1 MTELLIVFVVSDGVQ
16 LMDIAGPADVFAEA
30 NTVHG
35 RPFYRSVIA
44 ATKKDIR
51 SSCGFS
57 LRADLLL
64 GNIRN
69 QCIDTLLVA
78 GSPDASARPNDPV
91 LTAWLQQESQKTRR
105 FGSVCGGIFPLAQ
118 TGLLDGRT
126 IAAHWADVDCVR
138 ERFPAITVDAD
149 AIVRQDGAL
158 RTAAGVSSG
167 LDLALSLVREDLGDR
182 VARDVARQLVLFYK
196 RPGGQ
201 LQYSRQKELSP
212 AGRSALQ
219 SLQRQIMQQP
229 SAEYS
234 VKTMAGMLALERR
247 QLTRLFAQ
255 ETGLSPA
262 RWVEQTRLALA
273 RNLLEDGGK
282 PPKVVAAEAG
292 FGSVRVLRRV
302 FQRHLGVTPAEYRKR
317 FGQLHTPLPALLN
330 QDQAE

>member
-30 NTVHG
+30 NTFYG
-35 RPFYRSVIA
+35 RPLYRSVLVA
-44 ATKKDIR
+44 AKKDIR
-51 SSCGFS
+51 SSCGFN

-64 GNIRN
+64 GDIGSK
-69 QCIDTLLVA
+69 CVDTLLVA
-78 GSPDASARPNDPV
+78 GSPDAATRSYNPA
-91 LTAWLQQESQKTRR
+91 LTRWLRQEAPKARR
-105 FGSVCGGIFPLAQ
+105 FGSICGGVFPLAE
-118 TGLLDGRT
+118 TGLLDGQT
-126 IAAHWADVDCVR
+126 IATHWADVDRVR
-138 ERFPAITVDAD
+138 HRFPAVTVDAD
-149 AIVRQDGAL
+149 AIVREEGAL

-167 LDLALSLVREDLGDR
+167 LDLALALVREDMGER
-182 VARDVARQLVLFYK
+182 IARDVARQLVLFYK

-201 LQYSRQKELSP
+201 LQYSRQRELSP

-219 SLQRQIMQQP
+219 SLQRQILQQP
-229 SAEYS
+229 DAEYS
-234 VKTMAGMLALERR
+234 VEAMAGMIALERR

-262 RWVEQTRLALA
+262 RWVEQTRLTIA
-273 RNLLEDGGK
+273 RNLLEEGRK

-317 FGQLHTPLPALLN
+317 FGQLR
-330 QDQAE
+330 EV

>member
-30 NTVHG
+30 NTLHG
-35 RPFYRSVIA
+35 RPLYRSVIVA
-44 ATKKDIR
+44 REKDIQ
-51 SSCGFS
+51 SSSGFS

-64 GNIRN
+64 SDVSSR
-69 QCIDTLLVA
+69 CVDTLLVA
-78 GSPDASARPNDPV
+78 GAPDAATRPCDPV
-91 LTAWLQQESQKTRR
+91 LTGWLRQEAPRARR
-105 FGSVCGGIFPLAQ
+105 FGLICGGVFPLAES
-118 TGLLDGRT
+118 GLLDGQT

-138 ERFPAITVDAD
+138 QRFPAVTVDAD
-149 AIVRQDGAL
+149 AIVREEGAL

-167 LDLALSLVREDLGDR
+167 LDLALSLVREDLGER
-182 VARDVARQLVLFYK
+182 IARDVARQLVLFYK

-201 LQYSRQKELSP
+201 LQYSRQRELSP

-219 SLQRQIMQQP
+219 SLQRRIMQQP
-229 SAEYS
+229 DAEYS
-234 VKTMAGMLALERR
+234 VKAMAEMVALERR

-262 RWVEQTRLALA
+262 RWVEQTRLAVA
-273 RNLLEDGGK
+273 RGQLEEGRK

-302 FQRHLGVTPAEYRKR
+302 FQHHLGVTPAEYRKR
-317 FGQLHTPLPALLN
+317 FGQLR
-330 QDQAE
+330 

>member
-30 NTVHG
+30 NTLHG
-35 RPFYRSVIA
+35 RPLYRSVIVA
-44 ATKKDIR
+44 REKDIR
-51 SSCGFS
+51 SSSGFS

-64 GNIRN
+64 GDVSSR
-69 QCIDTLLVA
+69 CVDTLLVA
-78 GSPDASARPNDPV
+78 GAPDAATRPCDPV
-91 LTAWLQQESQKTRR
+91 LTGWLRQEAPRTRR
-105 FGSVCGGIFPLAQ
+105 FGSICGGVFPLAES
-118 TGLLDGRT
+118 GLLDGQT

-138 ERFPAITVDAD
+138 QRFPAVTVDAD
-149 AIVRQDGAL
+149 AIVREEGAL

-167 LDLALSLVREDLGDR
+167 LDLALSLVREDLGER
-182 VARDVARQLVLFYK
+182 IARDVARQLVLFYK

-201 LQYSRQKELSP
+201 LQYSRQRELSP

-219 SLQRQIMQQP
+219 SLQRRIMQQP
-229 SAEYS
+229 DAEYS
-234 VKTMAGMLALERR
+234 VKAMAEMVALERR

-262 RWVEQTRLALA
+262 RWVEQTRLAIA
-273 RNLLEDGGK
+273 RGLLEDGRK

-302 FQRHLGVTPAEYRKR
+302 FQHHLGVTPAEYRKR
-317 FGQLHTPLPALLN
+317 FGQLC
-330 QDQAE
+330 

>member
-30 NTVHG
+30 NALHG
-35 RPFYRSVIA
+35 KSLYRSVIVA
-44 ATKKDIR
+44 AEQDIR
-51 SSCGFS
+51 SSCGFR

-64 GNIRN
+64 EDINAI
-69 QCIDTLLVA
+69 CVDTLLVA
-78 GSPDASARPNDPV
+78 GAPDAASRTCNPA
-91 LTAWLQQESQKTRR
+91 LTQWLLHEAPKARR
-105 FGSVCGGIFPLAQ
+105 FGSICGGVFPLAQ
-118 TGLLDGRT
+118 TGLLDGQT
-126 IAAHWADVDCVR
+126 IAAHWADVACVR
-138 ERFPAITVDAD
+138 KRFPAITVDAD
-149 AIVRQDGAL
+149 AIVREDGAL

-167 LDLALSLVREDLGDR
+167 LDLALALVREDLGEQI
-182 VARDVARQLVLFYK
+182 ARDVARQLVLFYK

-201 LQYSRQKELSP
+201 LQYSRQKALSP

-219 SLQRQIMQQP
+219 SLQRRIMQQP
-229 SAEYS
+229 DAEYG
-234 VKTMAGMLALERR
+234 VDTMAGMIALERR

-262 RWVEQTRLALA
+262 RWVEQTRLTIA
-273 RNLLEDGGK
+273 RSLLEDGRK

-317 FGQLHTPLPALLN
+317 FGQLA
-330 QDQAE
+330 